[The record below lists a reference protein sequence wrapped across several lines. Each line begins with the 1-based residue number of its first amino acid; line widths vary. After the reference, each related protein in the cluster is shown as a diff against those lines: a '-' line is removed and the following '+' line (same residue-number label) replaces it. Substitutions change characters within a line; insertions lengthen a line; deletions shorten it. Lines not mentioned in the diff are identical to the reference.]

1 MRQLLRGGIV
11 FFVLLTTINVNAQN
25 PIADSLKAEVLMSG
39 SDSLT
44 AELFIKLTLSVQ
56 QTFPDSAIHYAL
68 LAKETAEDFGDLYLI
83 TNSYRNLGAAYIR
96 SGLYT
101 PALEAISK
109 ANSYIAHLPEEKLLK
124 ASILRSLGNIYF
136 IQYQYEESI
145 SFYTDA
151 LSLFIEVRDSS
162 NIARV
167 YDNFANVYYETQKL
181 DSALLFYNKAV
192 AITES
197 RGDEFSS
204 GKTYLNMGMLYEKMD
219 SLNQAISYSENAL
232 RIAEKYN
239 ALVMM
244 TYPLKVLSTV
254 SRRLENYGA
263 AVEYAEQSLELA
275 DSLNII
281 YEQKDAHSNLA
292 NAYEAMGNYEK
303 AFFHYREQKELND
316 SLLNE
321 NANERLAEMRAKYE
335 TEKKEQE
342 ITVLET
348 ENSLKQA
355 RIIAISSSLGFVL
368 LSMIAGVIWFATRKR
383 KEMLLLEKDK
393 IIAESKKKLAE
404 EELANSRLREGNLQ
418 KELTNY
424 ALHIVEKND
433 FLQEVKSEMVELRT
447 EIKNEEAIKHINKL
461 GSKIYQNL
469 MLNKD
474 REEFEIQVEQ
484 ACEGFFKNLEY
495 KFPKL
500 TTQERRLAAL
510 LRLDLSSKEISG
522 IMNISPKSVDQS
534 RYRLRKK
541 LTLSKERNLSTFLN
555 QI

>member
-1 MRQLLRGGIV
+1 MRQLLYGGIV
-11 FFVLLTTINVNAQN
+11 FLALLTSVDAKAQN
-25 PIADSLKAEVLMSG
+25 PIADSLKNEVQLSD

-44 AELFIKLTLSVQ
+44 IELFIELTLSVQ

-68 LAKETAEDFGDLYLI
+68 LAKDTAEKTGDLYLL

-96 SGLYT
+96 SGQYSQ
-101 PALEAISK
+101 ALVAISK
-109 ANSYIAHLPEEKLLK
+109 ASDYVSKLPNENLLR
-124 ASILRSLGNIYF
+124 AEILRSLGNIYF
-136 IQYQYEESI
+136 IQYQHDEAL

-151 LSLFIEVRDSS
+151 LALFLEAQDSS
-162 NIARV
+162 SIARV

-181 DSALLFYNKAV
+181 DTALLFYNKALS
-192 AITES
+192 ITES

-204 GKTYLNMGMLYEKMD
+204 AKTYLNMGMLYEQMD
-219 SLNQAISYSENAL
+219 SLGQAISYSEDAL

-239 ALVMM
+239 AQVMM

-254 SRRLENYGA
+254 SKRLENYEA
-263 AVEYAEQSLELA
+263 AINYAQQSLELA
-275 DSLNII
+275 DALGII
-281 YEQKDAHSNLA
+281 YEQKDAHANLA
-292 NAYEAMGNYEK
+292 NAYERTGDFEK
-303 AFFHYREQKELND
+303 AYFHYKEQKELND

-321 NANERLAEMRAKYE
+321 NANERLAEMRARYE

-342 ITVLET
+342 ISALEI
-348 ENSLKQA
+348 ENELKQT
-355 RIIAISSSLGFVL
+355 RIIAISSALGFVL
-368 LSMIAGVIWFATRKR
+368 LSMIVGVFWFASRKR

-404 EELANSRLREGNLQ
+404 EELDNSRLREDNLQ

-433 FLQEVKSEMVELRT
+433 FLEEVKSEMVELRT
-447 EIKNEEAIKHINKL
+447 EIKNSEAIKHINKL

-474 REEFEIQVEQ
+474 REEFDIQVEQ
-484 ACEGFFKNLEY
+484 ACEGFFKNLEH

-541 LTLSKERNLSTFLN
+541 LTLPKERNLSTFLN